1 MNKEIKEGIFTNYFY
16 FYQELF
22 QNSKWNFPLF
32 LGNIVGNVAISYLI
46 LYIPKWLLWLVEEQ
60 VSITKVIGCMVF
72 VGILLILIRL
82 LSSETEL
89 LLKNQCLKFRHV
101 LEEKI
106 LKKICH
112 TSYSNLEDPEYRKM
126 VDHAKE
132 LYERWDRDVCCC
144 LYISSDAIIFLLK
157 IIISA
162 SILSMLHPFAV
173 ISMILA
179 VLVQYQAGKY
189 LAKWKQS
196 HRGLWQPLEMKMEYI
211 SRKISEFSSAKDLR
225 LYTAH
230 HWLLPKYQRL
240 MKERQTWNKKQ
251 LKQENYTNII
261 NRFAE
266 LFPHIIVYFFLIQG
280 VLKEQIRADEFV
292 LYVGLAISF
301 SDSLFVFIDMV
312 KELRETSISI
322 FDYRLMLYKKDSITR
337 PEESHNLLPKS
348 IPELVFSHVSFSYPN
363 AKNKTLDDLNF
374 VVKPREKIAIVGLNG
389 AGKTTLIKVLC
400 GMYEATK
407 GEILIDGL
415 KASKQSLEDY
425 YSLFSV
431 VFQDLNIIPATIA
444 ENVATCSSQELDR
457 EKVISCLKQAGLWEL
472 IEKLPD
478 KIDTYLPKEMFKKGT
493 LLSGGETQKLLL
505 ARAIYKE
512 APILILDEPTAALDA
527 IAENEL
533 YLQYNEL
540 TKNRTSF
547 YISHRLSSTRFCDRI
562 FMMEKGKIIEVG
574 SHKELM
580 EKKGAYYQ
588 LYQVQSHYYQ
598 NDRLEAFESEID
610 SSWEVQSYVSS

>member
-1 MNKEIKEGIFTNYFY
+1 MKKGIKEGILTNYFY

-60 VSITKVIGCMVF
+60 VSITKVIGCIVF
-72 VGILLILIRL
+72 VGILLILIQL
-82 LSSETEL
+82 LASETEL

-162 SILSMLHPFAV
+162 SILSMLHSFAV
-173 ISMILA
+173 ISMIVA
-179 VLVQYQAGKY
+179 VWVQYQTGKC
-189 LAKWKQS
+189 LVKWKQS
-196 HRGLWQPLEMKMEYI
+196 HREFWQPLEMKMDYI

-240 MKERQTWNKKQ
+240 MKERQAWNKKQ
-251 LKQENYTNII
+251 LKQENVTNVI
-261 NRFAE
+261 NRLAE
-266 LFPHIIVYFFLIQG
+266 LFPHSIVYFFLIQG

-301 SDSLFVFIDMV
+301 SDSLFVFIDIV
-312 KELRETSISI
+312 KKLRERSVSIL
-322 FDYRLMLYKKDSITR
+322 DYRLMLDRKDSTVR
-337 PEESHNLLPKS
+337 PKESHDLFLKS
-348 IPELVFSHVSFSYPN
+348 EPELVFSHVSFSYPN
-363 AKNKTLDDLNF
+363 AENNTLDDLNF
-374 VVKPREKIAIVGLNG
+374 IVKPKEKIAIVGLNG
-389 AGKTTLIKVLC
+389 AGKTTLMKVLC

-415 KASKQSLEDY
+415 KASEQNLESY

-512 APILILDEPTAALDA
+512 APILILDEPTAALDPL
-527 IAENEL
+527 AEYEIYKRFNEMVAD
-533 YLQYNEL
+533 
-540 TKNRTSF
+540 RTTI
-547 YISHRLSSTRFCDRI
+547 YISHRMSSCRFCGDIAVFHEGGLVQR
-562 FMMEKGKIIEVG
+562 G
-574 SHKELM
+574 SHEELM
-580 EKKGAYYQ
+580 EQTEGMYYKLWSSQAQYYQ
-588 LYQVQSHYYQ
+588 
-598 NDRLEAFESEID
+598 IG
-610 SSWEVQSYVSS
+610 